1 MTRAP
6 NVSIATRLFICSSV
20 EPSVSREM
28 TWRRKAALPL
38 GNGGATPARLML
50 DRRHA
55 RGFKSG
61 SRRHIT
67 VRTSSRCARHIIS
80 AFQSEIHAL
89 RRRDV
94 DRGSVSRLTTASD
107 VRTLDVCCSGYAADM
122 RHACIT
128 RLWSGEQPNETTV
141 VLPPFHH
148 LIFKIYPTIKVHLTF

>member
-61 SRRHIT
+61 SRRHI
-67 VRTSSRCARHIIS
+67 IS

-128 RLWSGEQPNETTV
+128 RLWSGELPNETTV

-148 LIFKIYPTIKVHLTF
+148 LIFKICLTIKVHLTFQY